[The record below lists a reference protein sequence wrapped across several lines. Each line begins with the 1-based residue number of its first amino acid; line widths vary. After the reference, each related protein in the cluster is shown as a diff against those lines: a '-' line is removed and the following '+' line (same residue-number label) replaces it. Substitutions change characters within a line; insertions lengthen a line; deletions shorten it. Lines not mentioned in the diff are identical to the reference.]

1 MDGDEALVAH
11 LAGGGEGGVDLGGVV
26 GVVVHDDRTV
36 ALTVELKAAARALEV
51 QGSLGA
57 LLHGQAHKAA
67 DGTHGQ
73 RIINVVAAG
82 HGQADVAGD
91 FAPLLEVELKEAGL
105 VLLHIDGAV
114 VAVVLDAKGA
124 DAAVQRVHDIHGVLV
139 VGVGE
144 DHELGHQGEALEG
157 ELQLTHAAVVVQMI
171 VVDVQ
176 HNGQVGGQFEEGLG
190 ILAGLDDD
198 VIALTGLAVAV
209 DEGQL
214 AADDRRRVPARQLQH
229 CGDHAGGRRLAVG
242 AGDADAVLVQAADIA
257 QQDAALHGGDAV
269 GIGGVQLHVVLRDG
283 GRVDHEVGADDV
295 VGVMAQRD
303 LHAHL
308 PLVADDAAI
317 QHITAGDDISL
328 GVQDL
333 DQRVHAAAAAADE
346 VDLLHIIKQVLGIVG
361 NKHIQATSK

>member
-1 MDGDEALVAH
+1 
-11 LAGGGEGGVDLGGVV
+11 
-26 GVVVHDDRTV
+26 
-36 ALTVELKAAARALEV
+36 
-51 QGSLGA
+51 
-57 LLHGQAHKAA
+57 
-67 DGTHGQ
+67 
-73 RIINVVAAG
+73 
-82 HGQADVAGD
+82 
-91 FAPLLEVELKEAGL
+91 
-105 VLLHIDGAV
+105 
-114 VAVVLDAKGA
+114 
-124 DAAVQRVHDIHGVLV
+124 
-139 VGVGE
+139 
-144 DHELGHQGEALEG
+144 
-157 ELQLTHAAVVVQMI
+157 MI

-190 ILAGLDDD
+190 ILTGLDDD

-214 AADDRRRVPARQLQH
+214 AADDGRGVAACQFQRS
-229 CGDHAGGRRLAVG
+229 GDHGGGGRLAVG

-295 VGVMAQRD
+295 VGAMAQRD

-328 GVQDL
+328 GVQDTC
-333 DQRVHAAAAAADE
+333 RCRR
-346 VDLLHIIKQVLGIVG
+346 
-361 NKHIQATSK
+361 SR

>member
-1 MDGDEALVAH
+1 
-11 LAGGGEGGVDLGGVV
+11 
-26 GVVVHDDRTV
+26 
-36 ALTVELKAAARALEV
+36 
-51 QGSLGA
+51 
-57 LLHGQAHKAA
+57 
-67 DGTHGQ
+67 
-73 RIINVVAAG
+73 
-82 HGQADVAGD
+82 
-91 FAPLLEVELKEAGL
+91 
-105 VLLHIDGAV
+105 
-114 VAVVLDAKGA
+114 
-124 DAAVQRVHDIHGVLV
+124 
-139 VGVGE
+139 
-144 DHELGHQGEALEG
+144 
-157 ELQLTHAAVVVQMI
+157 MI

-176 HNGQVGGQFEEGLG
+176 HNGQAGGQFEEGLG
-190 ILAGLDDD
+190 ILTGLDDD

-214 AADDRRRVPARQLQH
+214 TADDGRGVAARQLQRG
-229 CGDHAGGRRLAVG
+229 GDHGRGGRLAVG

-269 GIGGVQLHVVLRDG
+269 GIGGVQLHVVLCDG

-295 VGVMAQRD
+295 VGAMAQRD

>member
-1 MDGDEALVAH
+1 
-11 LAGGGEGGVDLGGVV
+11 
-26 GVVVHDDRTV
+26 
-36 ALTVELKAAARALEV
+36 
-51 QGSLGA
+51 
-57 LLHGQAHKAA
+57 
-67 DGTHGQ
+67 
-73 RIINVVAAG
+73 
-82 HGQADVAGD
+82 
-91 FAPLLEVELKEAGL
+91 
-105 VLLHIDGAV
+105 
-114 VAVVLDAKGA
+114 
-124 DAAVQRVHDIHGVLV
+124 
-139 VGVGE
+139 
-144 DHELGHQGEALEG
+144 
-157 ELQLTHAAVVVQMI
+157 MI
-171 VVDVQ
+171 VVNVQ

-190 ILAGLDDD
+190 ILTGLDDD

-214 AADDRRRVPARQLQH
+214 AADDGRGVAARQLQRG
-229 CGDHAGGRRLAVG
+229 GDHGRGGRLAVG

-295 VGVMAQRD
+295 VGAMAQRD